1 VGGRDK
7 VGRKKEGKQTR
18 RELSEIHVPIFFVLG
33 LKRQIQMLLI
43 RGIPPSATGGELLI
57 WSSSMLVK
65 LVVSQLTP
73 ASIERGLTFPVT
85 NLLVE
90 FC

>member
-1 VGGRDK
+1 MGGRDK

-43 RGIPPSATGGELLI
+43 RGIPPSATGGELMI
-57 WSSSMLVK
+57 CGSSTLVA
-65 LVVSQLTP
+65 SQLAP
-73 ASIERGLTFPVT
+73 APIERGLTFPVT